1 MSNLPGVACTAALIC
16 ANMTLASRE
25 VWPGWLTPAAA
36 ASEASTRAAD
46 GAMQVSGRALFEV
59 DCAACHQESGQG
71 IPGAFPALKGN
82 RAVNKPDPAHHIHA
96 VLFGEQGMRVGG
108 VRYLTPMPPFA
119 ARLSDRE
126 VAAIVNFERGAWGN
140 HGRPVTVS
148 EVTRVRAAAAP
159 AGRAPRVVERAG
171 WASSGQNDHN
181 TRFAAAEHTIDSA
194 NIGSLRPKWVFTTDG
209 DVSAT
214 ATVVNGVVY
223 FPDWGGKLWAIDAQ
237 TGRARWSRNISDY
250 TGMPR
255 SVSRTSPAY
264 WHGELVIGTGNIM
277 VGDLSGA
284 FEVGLDA
291 RTGAMLWRTRTD
303 PSSAAVMTGSATIDR
318 GIVYTGVSSKTEH
331 THVAPVFRGSVEAL
345 DARTGRILWK
355 TYMVPKGF
363 NGAAVWSS
371 QPVVDHT
378 TGLLYVTTGNSYSVG
393 KGYCVNPG
401 QSRCR
406 RLPATAYIDSIVALS
421 LRSGSVA
428 WAHHTLTA
436 DTWTMSHPNASP
448 DFDFGAG
455 PNLYATVIRG
465 KRTDVLGAGQKS
477 GMFYALDP
485 ATGREIWATQAG
497 PGGVLGGIEWGT
509 STDGKRIYAAL
520 TNGSHKA
527 YTYTSYDGQRR
538 ITRGGL
544 WTALDA
550 ASGRMLWQ
558 TADPEGSR
566 YITDGFV
573 SSANGVVYAGSSGGN
588 FYAMDAATGRIEWTF
603 PSGGAVWSGAAI
615 VDGCVYWGSGYDT
628 RARELPYDGN
638 NDRFYAFTLSGGPA
652 PRPVSTHE

>member
-1 MSNLPGVACTAALIC
+1 MSGLSGVACTAALMYTM
-16 ANMTLASRE
+16 ALPSSR
-25 VWPGWLTPAAA
+25 VWPGWLTLAAVASETATSSAAA
-36 ASEASTRAAD
+36 DMAAD
-46 GAMQVSGRALFEV
+46 GAMPARGKALFRA
-59 DCAACHQESGQG
+59 DCAACHQESGEG

-82 RAVNKPDPAHHIHA
+82 RAVNKPDPAHHIQA

-108 VRYLTPMPPFA
+108 VRYSTPMPPFG
-119 ARLSDRE
+119 ARLSDRD
-126 VAAIVNFERGAWGN
+126 VAAIVNFERAAWGN
-140 HGRPVTVS
+140 HGRPAQV
-148 EVTRVRAAAAP
+148 
-159 AGRAPRVVERAG
+159 GRGPRIAEYAG
-171 WASSGQNDHN
+171 WASSGQNNHN
-181 TRFAAAEHTIDSA
+181 TRFAAAEQAIDSA
-194 NIGSLRPKWVFTTDG
+194 NVGTLRPKWVFTTDG

-223 FPDWGGKLWAIDAQ
+223 FPDWGGMLWAIDAR
-237 TGRARWSRNISDY
+237 TGKVLWSRNIGDY

-284 FEVGLDA
+284 FEVGIDA
-291 RTGAMLWRTRTD
+291 HTGAMLWRTRTD
-303 PSSAAVMTGSATIDR
+303 PSSAAVMTGSATIDH

-331 THVAPVFRGSVEAL
+331 TDVVPIFRGSVEAL
-345 DARTGRILWK
+345 DARTGRILWQ
-355 TYMVPKGF
+355 TYMVPRGF
-363 NGAAVWSS
+363 TGGAVWSS
-371 QPVVDHT
+371 QPVVDHK

-401 QSRCR
+401 QTRCR
-406 RLPATAYIDSIVALS
+406 GLPASAYIDSIVGLS
-421 LRSGSVA
+421 LRSGRVV

-436 DTWTMSHPNASP
+436 DTWTMARPNASP
-448 DFDFGAG
+448 DFDFGAD
-455 PNLYATVIRG
+455 PNLYVTVIRG

-477 GMFYALDP
+477 GMYYALDP
-485 ATGREIWATQAG
+485 ATGNVIWATQAG

-527 YTYTSYDGQRR
+527 YTYTSYDGQRKV
-538 ITRGGL
+538 TRGGL

-550 ASGRMLWQ
+550 ATGRILWQ

-603 PSGGAVWSGAAI
+603 PSGGAVWSGAAV
-615 VDGCVYWGSGYDT
+615 VDGSVYWGSGYDT
-628 RARELPYDGN
+628 RARDLPYDGN
-638 NDRFYAFTLSGGPA
+638 NDKFYAFTLDGRTAVARHAGLSSLA
-652 PRPVSTHE
+652 VR